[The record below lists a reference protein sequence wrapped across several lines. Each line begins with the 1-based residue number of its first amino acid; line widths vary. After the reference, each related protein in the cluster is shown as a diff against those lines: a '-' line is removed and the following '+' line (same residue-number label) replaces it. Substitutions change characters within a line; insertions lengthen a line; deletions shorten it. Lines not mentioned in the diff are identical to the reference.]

1 MGFIAPILG
10 GALLKK
16 AITPKAPTVQTPE
29 AQPAAQPAVSAPT
42 ADNKQETGVDTTGQT
57 LKRKAKG
64 KKGLMINT
72 SGGGS
77 AGGTGLNI

>member
-10 GALLKK
+10 GALLTK
-16 AITPKAPTVQTPE
+16 AITPKAPTVQTPK
-29 AQPAAQPAVSAPT
+29 AAAQPAVSAPT

>member
-10 GALLKK
+10 GVLLKK
-16 AITPKAPTVQTPE
+16 AITPKAPKP
-29 AQPAAQPAVSAPT
+29 PAQPAVSAPT
-42 ADNKQETGVDTTGQT
+42 ADNKQETGVDTTVQT

-72 SGGGS
+72 TEGGS

>member
-16 AITPKAPTVQTPE
+16 AITPNAPTVQT
-29 AQPAAQPAVSAPT
+29 PAAQPAVSAPT

-57 LKRKAKG
+57 LKRKANG

>member
-16 AITPKAPTVQTPE
+16 AITPKAPTVQT
-29 AQPAAQPAVSAPT
+29 QTAAQPAVSAPT

>member
-10 GALLKK
+10 AALLKK
-16 AITPKAPTVQTPE
+16 AITPKAPKVQT
-29 AQPAAQPAVSAPT
+29 PAAQPAVSAPT

>member
-10 GALLKK
+10 GVLLKK
-16 AITPKAPTVQTPE
+16 ALTPKAPTMRPE
-29 AQPAAQPAVSAPT
+29 AQPAVSAPT
-42 ADNKQETGVDTTGQT
+42 ADNKQETGVDTAGQT

-64 KKGLMINT
+64 KKGLMIDT